1 MAWELT
7 RKVYERKVSLN
18 GEPRT
23 CERLQNKGVT
33 QWQILK
39 QKRLKHLIMKDLP

>member
-7 RKVYERKVSLN
+7 RKVYERKVTLN
-18 GEPRT
+18 SELRT

-33 QWQILK
+33 QWPILK
-39 QKRLKHLIMKDLP
+39 QKKLRHLIMKDLR